1 MKNKVLYAAISA
13 ALMSPLSAHA
23 VNILIPNDAKQS
35 TYAVNLVSHVG
46 KTWTYSVS
54 QVQGRTLSHWVLG
67 INNCLNNVTSS
78 SPSYDELGVDPST
91 AAKFVGIKWNTSG
104 GTFSFTLD
112 KEYAET
118 TLQAFVKTATV
129 YNTGNITGPDCSKP
143 LTSAT
148 DAAAAQAAA
157 DKAAADAAAKAAAD
171 KAAADAAA
179 KAAADKAAADAAA
192 KAAADKAAA
201 DAAAKAAAD
210 KAAADAAAKA
220 AADKAAADAAA
231 KAAADKAA
239 ADAAKAAAEKAAAD
253 KEAADKAAAAAKE
266 AEDKKAAAKSE
277 AEKAAA
283 EKEAADKKAS
293 AEKEA
298 SDKKAAIEKAAA
310 EKEAADK
317 AAADKEKAEKEAE
330 EKKAAAKSESEKA
343 AAEKEAADKKA
354 ATEKEAADKKAANNE
369 SSDKKAE
376 ADKEA
381 ADKKA
386 EAEKEAADKKATATS
401 EADKEAAD
409 KEAAAKKAVVEKEAA
424 DKKAEADKEAA
435 DKRATAEKEA
445 ADKKAAAEKEAA
457 SKQSPEKA
465 AIDND
470 AADKKANAEKEA
482 ADKKAAA
489 DKDCAN
495 KKAAIE
501 KEAADKKA
509 NLKTDAEKEA
519 VDKEAEDKKTA
530 ADKDCASKKADLD
543 KEASDKKDAADKEA
557 SDKKDA
563 ADKAKSDKES
573 ADKAQADKEKADK
586 EAADKAKAD
595 KEKADKEA
603 VGKTSHTLCASSA
616 NMDSYAFSN
625 SQGHSAWI
633 PGIATDLVFADDA
646 PGQFVENADG
656 TAKFTGNLYRRGDA
670 KQGMIVDVTFTGAQT
685 TAPGEP
691 KKELNTKAYNEGK
704 ADMSKWYFYTGF
716 EGTLTGTGNFEG
728 GKIHIVRMGPA
739 FQIGNGANGKNI
751 NFGAS
756 GWFSYDIVSQPTN
769 PKYPFY
775 KTSEHADFNV
785 DLSPCSEKGTA
796 TSPASSVDSEGKS
809 KHSNA
814 SFGLRV
820 TTPRASG
827 NDIEVEQDDEISVDT
842 SIIADSEHVGKTAD
856 IIMVGIY
863 GDKAF
868 VRDGDDWK
876 EWDGKLEHLTAAKKA
891 VTLSSSPLPA
901 NVLKGKMT
909 GMSGSCQVRVGYRVD
924 GKLIYNDEA
933 LKFTVKK

>member
-1 MKNKVLYAAISA
+1 
-13 ALMSPLSAHA
+13 MSPLSAHA

-67 INNCLNNVTSS
+67 INNCLDKVTSS
-78 SPSYDELGVDPST
+78 KPEYDELGKDPST
-91 AAKFVGIKWNTSG
+91 AANFVGIKWNTAG

-143 LTSAT
+143 VSST
-148 DAAAAQAAA
+148 
-157 DKAAADAAAKAAAD
+157 ADAAAKAAAD

-210 KAAADAAAKA
+210 KV
-220 AADKAAADAAA
+220 AADAAA

-239 ADAAKAAAEKAAAD
+239 ADAAKAAADKAAADKEAADKKAAAD
-253 KEAADKAAAAAKE
+253 KEAADKA
-266 AEDKKAAAKSE
+266 AAAKSE

-283 EKEAADKKAS
+283 EKEASDKKAT

-298 SDKKAAIEKAAA
+298 ADKKAAIEKAAA
-310 EKEAADK
+310 EKALADK
-317 AAADKEKAEKEAE
+317 VAAEKDKADKEAENKKASAKSEAEKEAAE
-330 EKKAAAKSESEKA
+330 KEASDKKAAS
-343 AAEKEAADKKA
+343 EKEAADKN
-354 ATEKEAADKKAANNE
+354 AANNE
-369 SSDKKAE
+369 SSDKKAKAE
-376 ADKEA
+376 KEA

-386 EAEKEAADKKATATS
+386 EADKEASDKKAATNS
-401 EADKEAAD
+401 DADKEAAD

-435 DKRATAEKEA
+435 DKRATAEKES

-457 SKQSPEKA
+457 SKQTPEKA

-482 ADKKAAA
+482 ANKKAAA

-495 KKAAIE
+495 KKADIE

-530 ADKDCASKKADLD
+530 ADKDCASKKGDLD

-563 ADKAKSDKES
+563 TDKAKSDKETADKAQADKAKSDK
-573 ADKAQADKEKADK
+573 D
-586 EAADKAKAD
+586 AADKAKAD

-603 VGKTSHTLCASSA
+603 ADKADKEKATKDAVGKTSNTLCASSA

-633 PGIATDLVFADDA
+633 PGIATDLVFADDT
-646 PGQFVENADG
+646 PGHFTENTDG
-656 TAKFTGNLYRRGDA
+656 TAKFTGNLARRGDA
-670 KQGMIVDVTFTGAQT
+670 KQGLIVDVTFTGAQA

-691 KKELNTKAYNEGK
+691 KKELNAKAYNEGK

-716 EGTLTGTGNFEG
+716 EGTLTGTGNYEG

-756 GWFSYDIVSQPTN
+756 GWFSYDIVSQPSN
-769 PKYPFY
+769 RKYVFY

-827 NDIEVEQDDEISVDT
+827 NDLEVEQDDDISVDA
-842 SIIADSEHVGKTAD
+842 SIIADAEHVGKAAD
-856 IIMVGIY
+856 IIMVGIH
-863 GDKAF
+863 GNMAF
-868 VRDGDDWK
+868 MRDGDDWK
-876 EWDGKLEHLTAAKKA
+876 EWDGKLEHLTVAKKA
-891 VTLSSSPLPA
+891 VTLPSSPLPA

-909 GMSGSCQVRVGYRVD
+909 GMSGACQVRVGYRVD

>member
-13 ALMSPLSAHA
+13 ALMSPLSAYA
-23 VNILIPNDAKQS
+23 VDILIPNDEKQS

-67 INNCLNNVTSS
+67 INNCLSNVVSS
-78 SPSYDELGVDPST
+78 SPTADQIGTDPST
-91 AAKFVGIKWNTSG
+91 DAKFVGIKWNTAG

-143 LTSAT
+143 VTSAA

-157 DKAAADAAAKAAAD
+157 DKAAAD

-201 DAAAKAAAD
+201 AAD
-210 KAAADAAAKA
+210 KA
-220 AADKAAADAAA
+220 
-231 KAAADKAA
+231 
-239 ADAAKAAAEKAAAD
+239 
-253 KEAADKAAAAAKE
+253 
-266 AEDKKAAAKSE
+266 
-277 AEKAAA
+277 
-283 EKEAADKKAS
+283 
-293 AEKEA
+293 
-298 SDKKAAIEKAAA
+298 
-310 EKEAADK
+310 
-317 AAADKEKAEKEAE
+317 
-330 EKKAAAKSESEKA
+330 
-343 AAEKEAADKKA
+343 
-354 ATEKEAADKKAANNE
+354 
-369 SSDKKAE
+369 
-376 ADKEA
+376 
-381 ADKKA
+381 
-386 EAEKEAADKKATATS
+386 
-401 EADKEAAD
+401 
-409 KEAAAKKAVVEKEAA
+409 
-424 DKKAEADKEAA
+424 
-435 DKRATAEKEA
+435 
-445 ADKKAAAEKEAA
+445 
-457 SKQSPEKA
+457 Q
-465 AIDND
+465 
-470 AADKKANAEKEA
+470 
-482 ADKKAAA
+482 
-489 DKDCAN
+489 
-495 KKAAIE
+495 
-501 KEAADKKA
+501 
-509 NLKTDAEKEA
+509 
-519 VDKEAEDKKTA
+519 
-530 ADKDCASKKADLD
+530 
-543 KEASDKKDAADKEA
+543 
-557 SDKKDA
+557 
-563 ADKAKSDKES
+563 
-573 ADKAQADKEKADK
+573 
-586 EAADKAKAD
+586 AD

-625 SQGHSAWI
+625 SQGHSAWV

-646 PGQFVENADG
+646 LGQFVENADG
-656 TAKFTGNLYRRGDA
+656 TAKLTGNLFRRGDA
-670 KQGMIVDVTFTGAQT
+670 KQGMIVDVTFTGVQT
-685 TAPGEP
+685 TAPEAP
-691 KKELNTKAYNEGK
+691 KKELNAKAYNEGK

-769 PKYPFY
+769 PKYVFY

-827 NDIEVEQDDEISVDT
+827 NNIEVEQDDDISVDA
-842 SIIADSEHVGKTAD
+842 SIIADSEHVGKTVD
-856 IIMVGIY
+856 IIIVGTY
-863 GDKAF
+863 GNKTF

-876 EWDGKLEHLTAAKKA
+876 EWDGKLEHLTAAKKDVA
-891 VTLSSSPLPA
+891 LSSSPVPA
-901 NVLKGKMT
+901 NILKGKMK
-909 GMSGSCQVRVGYRVD
+909 GMSGSCEVRVGYRVD
-924 GKLIYNDEA
+924 GKLVYNDEA